1 MKKDVTPVI
10 SVVGPSARFL
20 SGISYYTIRLCN
32 ALAEK
37 STVNAVLFRNMLPK
51 QLFPGWKRVGKTESS
66 VKFSDAVSVAE
77 VLDWYS
83 PFSWASGAC
92 KIRRS
97 DIVIF
102 EWWTSSIVHM
112 FLALLLLSGRRTN
125 LVIEFHEVVDPLEY
139 AILPLRIYARVM
151 GRIIRKRAYRF
162 VVHSEHDRQL
172 ISSHYRIESSLIT
185 VIPHGLYDQYTVM
198 DKEQCKLKLGLEGK
212 YVLLFFG
219 LLRPY
224 KGVSQLVKAFEK
236 ISPSILEDT
245 VLIVAGEAWED
256 QESVDLIKNSQ
267 VSDRIVLD
275 NRYISDEDIPVFFS
289 AADLLVLPY
298 TRASQSGVAHIG
310 IAYGLPILAT
320 KVGGLV
326 ESLGSYKGTRF
337 TEPGDNDGLVLAL
350 EDMITQRNR
359 KRYEPPEEMRW
370 DRIAEKYTRDVFTPF
385 KEQG

>member
-1 MKKDVTPVI
+1 
-10 SVVGPSARFL
+10 
-20 SGISYYTIRLCN
+20 
-32 ALAEK
+32 
-37 STVNAVLFRNMLPK
+37 
-51 QLFPGWKRVGKTESS
+51 
-66 VKFSDAVSVAE
+66 
-77 VLDWYS
+77 
-83 PFSWASGAC
+83 
-92 KIRRS
+92 
-97 DIVIF
+97 
-102 EWWTSSIVHM
+102 
-112 FLALLLLSGRRTN
+112 
-125 LVIEFHEVVDPLEY
+125 
-139 AILPLRIYARVM
+139 M

-350 EDMITQRNR
+350 EDMITQRSR
-359 KRYEPPEEMRW
+359 EKYEPPEEMRW
-370 DRIAEKYTRDVFTPF
+370 DRIAEKYTRDVFTPLQ
-385 KEQG
+385 EQR